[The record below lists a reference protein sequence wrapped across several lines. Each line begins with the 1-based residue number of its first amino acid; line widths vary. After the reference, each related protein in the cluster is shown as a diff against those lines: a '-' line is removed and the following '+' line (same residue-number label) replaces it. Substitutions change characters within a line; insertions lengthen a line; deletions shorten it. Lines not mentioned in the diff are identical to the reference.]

1 MDEIQK
7 KVASSKILAV
17 VGEIE
22 RERTEARRLPTH
34 AMLTELKNR
43 TGFGQDDILELLG
56 ELEAKGYIETGKT
69 INDTYIRLK
78 K

>member
-22 RERTEARRLPTH
+22 RERTEAMRLPTH

-43 TGFGQDDILELLG
+43 TGLGQDDILELLG
-56 ELEAKGYIETGKT
+56 ELETKGYIETGKT